1 LPAVPDAKHACKH
14 PDHSADCAAQ
24 HATHRPSRLVTGFRS
39 LLDTLDQPLRICGK
53 RRVEKHDDNCP
64 KRDAQSQPGTHWR
77 CRPVHSLL
85 SINFDMLAGCFWKA
99 AGILPGK
106 DIIVFTPSESTC
118 RAVSSRLEKLDER
131 AS

>member
-24 HATHRPSRLVTGFRS
+24 HTAYRPSRIIAGFRS

-53 RRVEKHDDNCP
+53 RRVEKHDDNCAN
-64 KRDAQSQPGTHWR
+64 RDAQSQPGTRWR

-85 SINFDMLAGCFWKA
+85 SINFDVLAGF
-99 AGILPGK
+99 
-106 DIIVFTPSESTC
+106 
-118 RAVSSRLEKLDER
+118 
-131 AS
+131 